1 MPYILLGMGILLS
14 RRDKVAEIEKKL
26 FEMFERIEK
35 MVKERKRVAMVVRA
49 DEIRGKEK
57 RIEVL
62 IKEVNGQFETG
73 VTVF

>member
-1 MPYILLGMGILLS
+1 MGILLS
-14 RRDKVAEIEKKL
+14 RREKVAEIEKKL
-26 FEMFERIEK
+26 FEMLERIEK

-62 IKEVNGQFETG
+62 KRE
-73 VTVF
+73 

>member
-14 RRDKVAEIEKKL
+14 RRDKVAEIEEKL

-62 IKEVNGQFETG
+62 IKEVNGQF
-73 VTVF
+73 

>member
-1 MPYILLGMGILLS
+1 MPSILLGMGILLS
-14 RRDKVAEIEKKL
+14 RREKVAEIEKKL
-26 FEMFERIEK
+26 FEMLERIEK

-62 IKEVNGQFETG
+62 KRE
-73 VTVF
+73 

>member
-1 MPYILLGMGILLS
+1 MPYILLEMGILLS

-62 IKEVNGQFETG
+62 IKEVNGQF
-73 VTVF
+73 